1 ASQYYEQSR
10 QRASEMVEQGTH
22 RAREWEHGFEDRV
35 RQQPMMSIGIAAGV
49 GFILGL
55 MWNRR

>member
-1 ASQYYEQSR
+1 
-10 QRASEMVEQGTH
+10 MVEQGTH